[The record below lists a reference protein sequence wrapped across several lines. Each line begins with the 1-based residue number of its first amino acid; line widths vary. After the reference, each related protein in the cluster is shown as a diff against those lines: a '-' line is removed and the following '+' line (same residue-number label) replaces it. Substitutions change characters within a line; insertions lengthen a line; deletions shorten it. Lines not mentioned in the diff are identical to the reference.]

1 MDSEF
6 ADRLVVITG
15 ASSGIGLAL
24 TAQLLQQ
31 GARVLG
37 MARHVRGSQTLQ
49 ALLQSYPQQLLLQ
62 AGDVTRSADL
72 EMLRQR
78 AVQLGG
84 VDYLVACAGHA
95 ELAGSLDQAAFDRQ
109 WAVNGAGA
117 LNTLAALR
125 GALGSNSSVVFLG
138 SFLSQASFPGLAA
151 HSAGKAALITQV
163 RSLAVEFTPLGVR
176 INLVSPGPT
185 ATALWDG
192 LGLAEGE
199 LEQLAGQLG
208 RRLLPGH
215 FVDAAAVA
223 QVIAFQLSQGARGV
237 YGQDWVVDNGYSLRQ
252 GYGAA

>member
-6 ADRLVVITG
+6 EDRLVVITG

-24 TAQLLQQ
+24 TAQLLEQ

-37 MARHVRGSQTLQ
+37 MARRVQSLQ
-49 ALLQSYPQQLLLQ
+49 ALQQSYPQQLLLQ
-62 AGDVTRSADL
+62 VGDVTSSADL
-72 EMLRQR
+72 ETLRRR
-78 AVQLGG
+78 AVELGG
-84 VDYLVACAGHA
+84 VDYLVACAGCA
-95 ELAGSLDQAAFDRQ
+95 ELAGSLDQAAFERQ

-117 LNTLAALR
+117 LNTLAVLR

-151 HSAGKAALITQV
+151 HSAGKAALIAQV
-163 RSLAVEFTPLGVR
+163 RTLAVEFSPLGVR

-192 LGLAEGE
+192 LGLQEGE
-199 LEQLAGQLG
+199 LEQLADRLG

-215 FVDAAAVA
+215 FLDAAAVA
-223 QVIAFQLSQGARGV
+223 RVIAFQLSQGARGA
-237 YGQDWVVDNGYSLRQ
+237 YGQDWVVDNGYSLN
-252 GYGAA
+252 

>member
-24 TAQLLQQ
+24 TVQLLQQ

-37 MARHVRGSQTLQ
+37 MARRVQAMQ
-49 ALLQSYPQQLLLQ
+49 ALQQNYPQQLVLH
-62 AGDVTRSADL
+62 AGDVTCRADL
-72 EMLRQR
+72 EALRR
-78 AVQLGG
+78 RTVELGG
-84 VDYLVACAGHA
+84 VDYLVACAGTA
-95 ELAGSLDQAAFDRQ
+95 ELAGSLDQPAFERQ

-125 GALGSNSSVVFLG
+125 GALSSNSSVVFLG
-138 SFLSQASFPGLAA
+138 SFLSQASLPGLAA
-151 HSAGKAALITQV
+151 HSAVKAALCAQV
-163 RSLAVEFTPLGVR
+163 RSLAVEFAPLGVR

-192 LGLAEGE
+192 LGLDESE
-199 LEQLAGQLG
+199 LEQLAERLG

-215 FVDAAAVA
+215 FLDAAAVA
-223 QVIAFQLSQGARGV
+223 RVIAFQLSQGARGV
-237 YGQDWVVDNGYSLRQ
+237 FGQGWVVDNGYSLN
-252 GYGAA
+252 